1 LGAGLWLPLIGC
13 ASPARTVDL
22 RSCESLMSETRTL
35 HFENARLLQSL
46 YANDLKLL
54 KSMEDSLGVKV
65 TTREGWVKLEG
76 EPEKIDKAQ
85 RVFDQ
90 LEEAQKKGVPIQ
102 KHEFQYALNSVS
114 ESRDDNLTDAVSRKI
129 TTSPRKPPI
138 VARSAGQRNYV
149 EAIDKH
155 DIVFGI
161 GPAGTGKTY
170 LAVAMA
176 VSALKKDQVSRIIL
190 TRPAVEAGEA
200 LGFLPGELE
209 QKIAPY
215 LRPLYDALRDML
227 EPEEIERSIARQTI
241 EVAPLA
247 YMRGRTLNNAFVI
260 LDEAQ
265 NTTTEQMFMLLTRIG
280 PRSKCV
286 ITGDVTQID
295 LPANKRSGVVEALQ
309 ALKNIPGI
317 SIVYFNERDVV
328 RHELVRSIIT
338 AYQQHRSPAPSAR
351 K

>member
-1 LGAGLWLPLIGC
+1 M
-13 ASPARTVDL
+13 T
-22 RSCESLMSETRTL
+22 ETRTL
-35 HFENARLLQSL
+35 HFDNARQLQSL
-46 YANDLKLL
+46 YANDLQLL
-54 KSMEDSLGVKV
+54 KRMEDSLGVKV

-90 LEEAQKKGVPIQ
+90 LEAAQKKGVPIQ
-102 KHEFQYALNSVS
+102 KHEFQYALNSVT
-114 ESRDDNLTDAVSRKI
+114 EARDDNLTDAVSMKI

-138 VARSAGQRNYV
+138 VARSAGQKNYL

-280 PRSKCV
+280 PHSKCV

-317 SIVYFNERDVV
+317 SVVYLNERDVV

-338 AYQQHRSPAPSAR
+338 AYQQHRSPAPSSR